1 MNPIDAYL
9 RELTGELRVPV
20 WRRRRILAEVRAHL
34 LEAAES
40 ERSTARDE
48 QAAIARALARFGHA
62 GQAASE
68 FNRLARRRRALVR
81 RALIPWIAAAALTST
96 ASASVWAFEPGGT
109 ARHASKQT
117 PAPRAQPAAPR
128 HASPPAARA
137 VHRGGRLHSAR

>member
-1 MNPIDAYL
+1 MTPIDAYL

-48 QAAIARALARFGHA
+48 QAAMARALERFGHA

-68 FNRLARRRRALVR
+68 FNRLGRRRRALVR
-81 RALIPWIAAAALTST
+81 RALIPWVAAAALTST
-96 ASASVWAFEPGGT
+96 ASASVWAFEPGGA
-109 ARHASKQT
+109 ARHARQT
-117 PAPRAQPAAPR
+117 PAPRALPAAPR
-128 HASPPAARA
+128 HASPSAARA
-137 VHRGGRLHSAR
+137 VHRGGRPHQAR